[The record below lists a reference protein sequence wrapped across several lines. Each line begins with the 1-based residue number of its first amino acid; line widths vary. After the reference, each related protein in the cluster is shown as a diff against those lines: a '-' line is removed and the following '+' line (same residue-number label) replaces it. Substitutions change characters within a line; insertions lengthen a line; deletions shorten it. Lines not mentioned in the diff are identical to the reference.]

1 MIYQKI
7 KSLFFIIIFISQ
19 FFVMIFAQ
27 TKDEIESKVETLIK
41 QMTLEEKIDLIGGNE
56 FETKPIERLGIPSLK
71 MCDGPLGVRWGQATA
86 FPSGILMG
94 ATWNPELIAKLGS
107 ALAEEV
113 KAKGR
118 HVILG
123 PCVNIARIPMGGR
136 NFESFGEDPYLTSR
150 IAVEYIK
157 GVQSQ
162 NVAATIK
169 HFAVNNQEYER
180 MSVDVKVDERALNE
194 IYFPAFK
201 AAIEEANVL
210 AFMSAYN
217 KLNGYYCSENDY
229 LLKKKLKG
237 EWKFDGLVM
246 SDWGAVHS
254 SIPTFNNGLD
264 LEMPNGKYLNRDS
277 LLKHLKSGELSEDI
291 LDDKVRR
298 ILKTMF
304 RLNLFDK
311 SESDTTKLNSE
322 EHKQIALDVARE
334 GIVLLKNQKNILP
347 LQLDKIKSIAVIGP
361 TSNVAV
367 TGGGG
372 SSMVSPFYAVT
383 PLDAFTNKI
392 GDKVKINFAQGV
404 VINGAIKPIKTEFLY
419 TSKNEKEHGLI
430 GEYFTNKNL
439 EGEPFKVRVDN
450 IINFAWEWDTP
461 FDYFPEDKFSVR
473 WSGYLKVDATDNYTI
488 DVSSDD
494 GVRLFIDDEL
504 VIDDWNDHA
513 EMTNSYSLKL
523 EANKFYKIK
532 LEFYENG
539 GAAICRLGL
548 RREDLNLLSDAITA
562 AKNSDIAL
570 VFVGTNYT
578 YESEGF
584 DREDLVLPQN
594 QDELINRIV
603 EVNPN
608 TIVILTTGS
617 PVLMSKWIDKVPA
630 LLESWFAGEQ
640 IGNAIAEIILGEVNP
655 SGKLPITFPVRW
667 EDCPAYDTYKK
678 EKEKSVYAEGIFV
691 GYRYFERNN
700 IKPLF
705 PFGHGLSYT
714 QFKYSDFNFNDTN
727 LTPNDSLVVSFKLK
741 NIGNK
746 TGKEVV
752 QLYSSILISSVERP
766 KKELKKFTKVELKPG
781 EEREV
786 SFIIYPKDLMFYYN
800 GWDIEEGY
808 YEIKI
813 GSSSSDIKFK
823 KTIYYWDK
831 DKKYEY

>member
-1 MIYQKI
+1 MLQL
-7 KSLFFIIIFISQ
+7 S
-19 FFVMIFAQ
+19 VMIFAQ
-27 TKDEIESKVETLIK
+27 NNTAFESKVEELLI
-41 QMTLEEKIDLIGGNE
+41 QLTLEEKIDLLGGTG
-56 FETKPIERLGIPSLK
+56 FETKEIERLGIPSLK

-94 ATWNPELIAKLGS
+94 ATWNPELIAKLGI

-123 PCVNIARIPMGGR
+123 PCVNIARLPMGGR

-169 HFAVNNQEYER
+169 HFAVNNQEHER
-180 MSVDVKVDERALNE
+180 MSVDVQVDERALNE

-217 KLNGYYCSENDY
+217 KLNGYYCSENEY
-229 LLKKKLKG
+229 LLKKKLKE
-237 EWKFDGLVM
+237 EWKFEGLVM

-264 LEMPNGKYLNRDS
+264 LEMPDGKHLNRDS
-277 LLKHLKSGELSEDI
+277 LLQHLKSGQLSEEI
-291 LDDKVRR
+291 LNDKVRR
-298 ILKTMF
+298 ILRTMF
-304 RLNLFDK
+304 KLNLFGN

-347 LQLDKIKSIAVIGP
+347 LNLEKIKSIAVIGP
-361 TSNVAV
+361 TSNIAV

-372 SSMVSPFYAVT
+372 SSMVSPFYAVS
-383 PLDAFTNKI
+383 PLEALQNKI
-392 GDKVKINFAQGV
+392 GNRIKLNFAQGIV
-404 VINGAIKPIKTEFLY
+404 LNGAIHPIKTEFLY
-419 TSKNEKEHGLI
+419 TNKDGNEHGLI

-439 EGEPFKVRVDN
+439 EGEPFKIRVDK

-461 FDYFPEDKFSVR
+461 FDDFPKDKFSVR
-473 WSGYLKVDATDNYTI
+473 WKGFLKVDKTDNYTI

-494 GVRLFIDDEL
+494 GIRLYLDDKL

-523 EANKFYKIK
+523 EADKFYKIR
-532 LEFYENG
+532 LDFYENG

-548 RREDLNLLSDAITA
+548 RREDSNLFYDAITT

-584 DREDLVLPQN
+584 DREDLVLPQK
-594 QDELINRIV
+594 QDELIKHIA

-617 PVLMSKWIDKVPA
+617 PVLMNQWIDKVPA
-630 LLESWFAGEQ
+630 ALESWFAGEQ
-640 IGNAIAEIILGEVNP
+640 IGNAIAEILLGDTNP
-655 SGKLPITFPVRW
+655 SGKLPITFPLSW
-667 EDCPAYDTYKK
+667 EDCSAYETYKK
-678 EKEKSVYAEGIFV
+678 EKEISKYTDGIFV
-691 GYRYFERNN
+691 GYRHFEKNK
-700 IKPLF
+700 ISPLF
-705 PFGHGLSYT
+705 PFGFGLSYT
-714 QFKYSDFNFNDTN
+714 QFEFSDIKTTKNI
-727 LTPNDSLVVSFKLK
+727 LKGNDSLTVSFKVK
-741 NIGNK
+741 NVGK
-746 TGKEVV
+746 RKGKEVV
-752 QLYSSILISSVERP
+752 QLYIADPICSVERP
-766 KKELKKFTKVELKPG
+766 VKELKRFSKVELNPG
-781 EEREV
+781 EEKQIE
-786 SFIIYPKDLMFYYN
+786 FTITPKDLNYYDRGWKTEN
-800 GWDIEEGY
+800 GEFILMIGPSSSEIKLTSSIQY
-808 YEIKI
+808 YE
-813 GSSSSDIKFK
+813 
-823 KTIYYWDK
+823 
-831 DKKYEY
+831 

>member
-1 MIYQKI
+1 MNRL
-7 KSLFFIIIFISQ
+7 LFFVIVFMLQLS
-19 FFVMIFAQ
+19 VMIFAQ
-27 TKDEIESKVETLIK
+27 NNTAFESKVEELLI
-41 QMTLEEKIDLIGGNE
+41 QLTLEEKIDLLGGTG
-56 FETKPIERLGIPSLK
+56 FETKEIERLGIPSLK

-94 ATWNPELIAKLGS
+94 ATWNPELIAKLGI

-123 PCVNIARIPMGGR
+123 PCVNIARLPMGGR

-169 HFAVNNQEYER
+169 HFAVNNQEHER
-180 MSVDVKVDERALNE
+180 MSVDVQVDERALNE

-217 KLNGYYCSENDY
+217 KLNGYYCSENEY
-229 LLKKKLKG
+229 LLKKKLKE
-237 EWKFDGLVM
+237 EWKFEGLVM

-264 LEMPNGKYLNRDS
+264 LEMPDGKHLNRDS
-277 LLKHLKSGELSEDI
+277 LLQHLKSGQLSEEI
-291 LDDKVRR
+291 LNDKVRR
-298 ILKTMF
+298 ILRTMF
-304 RLNLFDK
+304 KLNLFGN

-347 LQLDKIKSIAVIGP
+347 LNLEKIKSIAVIGP
-361 TSNVAV
+361 TSNIAV

-372 SSMVSPFYAVT
+372 SSMVSPFYAVS
-383 PLDAFTNKI
+383 PLEALQNKI
-392 GDKVKINFAQGV
+392 GNRIKLNFAQGIV
-404 VINGAIKPIKTEFLY
+404 LNGAIHPIKTEFLY
-419 TSKNEKEHGLI
+419 TNKDGNEHGLI

-439 EGEPFKVRVDN
+439 EGEPFKIRVDK

-461 FDYFPEDKFSVR
+461 FDDFPKDKFSVR
-473 WSGYLKVDATDNYTI
+473 WKGFLKVDKTDNYTI

-494 GVRLFIDDEL
+494 GIRLYLDDKL

-523 EANKFYKIK
+523 EADKFYKIR
-532 LEFYENG
+532 LDFYENG

-548 RREDLNLLSDAITA
+548 RREDSNLFYDAITT

-584 DREDLVLPQN
+584 DREDLVLPQK
-594 QDELINRIV
+594 QDELIKHIA

-617 PVLMSKWIDKVPA
+617 PVLMNQWIDKVPA
-630 LLESWFAGEQ
+630 ALESWFAGEQ
-640 IGNAIAEIILGEVNP
+640 IGNAIAEILLGDTNP
-655 SGKLPITFPVRW
+655 SGKLPITFPLSW
-667 EDCPAYDTYKK
+667 EDCSAYETYKK
-678 EKEKSVYAEGIFV
+678 EKEISKYTDGIFV
-691 GYRYFERNN
+691 GYRHFEKNK
-700 IKPLF
+700 ISPLF
-705 PFGHGLSYT
+705 PFGFGLSYT
-714 QFKYSDFNFNDTN
+714 QFEFSDIKTTKNI
-727 LTPNDSLVVSFKLK
+727 LKGNDSLTVSFKVK
-741 NIGNK
+741 NVGK
-746 TGKEVV
+746 RKGKEVV
-752 QLYSSILISSVERP
+752 QLYIADPICSVERP
-766 KKELKKFTKVELKPG
+766 VKELKRFSKVELNPG
-781 EEREV
+781 EEKQIE
-786 SFIIYPKDLMFYYN
+786 FTITPKDLNYYDRGWKTEN
-800 GWDIEEGY
+800 GEFILM
-808 YEIKI
+808 I
-813 GSSSSDIKFK
+813 GSSSSEIKL
-823 KTIYYWDK
+823 TSSIQYY
-831 DKKYEY
+831 E